1 MQDSTKST
9 RHAFIRRG
17 ATTGSGPIALAGIGV
32 PPSRRFA
39 SAVAQDANTE
49 GTGVAGSPVP
59 GATPGDVTDLV
70 WCSVENGPLH
80 LCDRPGTERA
90 ILATYQS
97 GAVSML
103 HSGDQRPA
111 DGYTRGEISMTA
123 GQATGRMAVEL
134 LNLNPSAGADS
145 WKPTSR
151 SPRTI
156 SICSMAMG
164 PIT

>member
-1 MQDSTKST
+1 MQDPTKST

-17 ATTGSGPIALAGIGV
+17 AMTSSGPIALAEIGV
-32 PPSRRFA
+32 PASWRFA

-49 GTGVAGSPVP
+49 GTRVVA
-59 GATPGDVTDLV
+59 

-80 LCDRPGTERA
+80 LRDRPGTERA
-90 ILATYQS
+90 ILATCQS
-97 GAVSML
+97 GAVGML

-111 DGYTRGEISMTA
+111 DGYTRGKISMTA

-134 LNLNPSAGADS
+134 LNLNPSVGADS